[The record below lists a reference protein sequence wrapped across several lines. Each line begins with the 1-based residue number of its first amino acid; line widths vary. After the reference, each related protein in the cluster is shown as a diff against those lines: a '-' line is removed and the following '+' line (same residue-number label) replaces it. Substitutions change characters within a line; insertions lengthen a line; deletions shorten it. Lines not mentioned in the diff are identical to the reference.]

1 MLPLYLM
8 NNACL
13 ARSVF
18 QLVEL
23 TEEKK
28 DLQSFK
34 IMKIIQWERK
44 EWMKTNCRR
53 REFIYGWDG
62 SFNFSLSR
70 QQLKLFEWT
79 PIINECQ
86 FYFSREKTAK

>member
-34 IMKIIQWERK
+34 IMKIIQ
-44 EWMKTNCRR
+44 
-53 REFIYGWDG
+53 
-62 SFNFSLSR
+62 
-70 QQLKLFEWT
+70 
-79 PIINECQ
+79 
-86 FYFSREKTAK
+86 